1 MAENHES
8 YVSMTET
15 DAELE
20 SEYDH
25 GTTDFGITE

>member
-8 YVSMTET
+8 YVMTET
-15 DAELE
+15 DTELE